1 VQKYISELTRLYLPA
16 GASPP
21 DVLAQQAVSLVTDDG
36 LTRAMV
42 IDFPAMADTDEAA
55 HWTLLCTVANALQ
68 AELGFPAPAV
78 SVSGTDGYSL
88 WMSLETPAPT
98 AQVQQFLE
106 LLRLAYFPN
115 LDLRPDAASAVVALP
130 PCLSSRTGKWTA
142 FIHPGLGAS
151 FANDPGLEMALPFS
165 GQTALLDGLQSISEA
180 QLLHA
185 MTTLKKT
192 HDVVAPSPA
201 GLLLKDATL
210 EDIVRHLHSKNI
222 EPTFRHLIER

>member
-1 VQKYISELTRLYLPA
+1 MQKYISELTRLYLPA

-21 DVLAQQAVSLVTDDG
+21 DVLAEQAVSLVTDDG

-42 IDFPAMADTDEAA
+42 IDFPAMADADNAA
-55 HWTLLCTVANALQ
+55 HWTLLCKVANALQ

-106 LLRLAYFPN
+106 LLRLAYFVN
-115 LDLRPDAASAVVALP
+115 IELRPDAASAAVALP

-151 FANDPGLEMALPFS
+151 FANDPGLEMAPPFS

-185 MTTLKKT
+185 MTTVKRT
-192 HDVVAPSPA
+192 NDVVAPSPA

-222 EPTFRHLIER
+222 EPTFRHLIQR